1 MRRAHNPVDKGTAL
15 VELAMVL
22 PLLIILF
29 LGTIDLGIAIREHQI
44 LQNAAREGA
53 RFSAL
58 PRNWINPA
66 VNPTASEAA
75 IKERVIDYLAQ
86 ENITINAASITVNQ
100 QRPITIGGLT
110 VWGSDITVTY
120 TRPLLVAGGPLLP
133 FANVTLSGESLFRN
147 LY

>member
-1 MRRAHNPVDKGTAL
+1 MRRVHKPAEKGAAL

-22 PLLIILF
+22 PFLALLF
-29 LGTIDLGIAIREHQI
+29 LGTIDLGITIREHQI

-58 PRNWINPA
+58 PRNWINPV
-66 VNPTASEAA
+66 VNPAASEAA
-75 IKERVIDYLAQ
+75 IKQRVIDYLTQ
-86 ENITINAASITVNQ
+86 ENITVAAGSITIDQ
-100 QRPITIGGLT
+100 QHPVTIGALT
-110 VWGSDITVTY
+110 VWASQITVTY

-133 FANVTLSGESLFRN
+133 FANVTLTGQSLFRN